1 MACADSPLMGSIDL
15 WPLNWA
21 PLNWMFCQGQTLAI
35 SQYSALFSLIGTT
48 FGGNGTSNFQLPN
61 LQSRVVYG
69 AAISTTQ
76 QDIGVLGGASQV
88 SLNISNLPAH
98 NHTATLAQS
107 SQFTGNVS
115 LPVKTGLGQGT
126 SNPQGAYLGP
136 GANIYFTSPTS
147 GSTLGAA
154 PVTVTAQSG
163 APVTV
168 GLTGSNVPV
177 STMPP
182 YLTLNYI
189 ICIYGIYP
197 TRP

>member
-1 MACADSPLMGSIDL
+1 MGSIDL

-21 PLNWMFCQGQTLAI
+21 PLNWMLCQGQTLAI
-35 SQYSALFSLIGTT
+35 SSYTALFSLLGTT
-48 FGGNGTSNFQLPN
+48 YGGNGTSNFNLPD
-61 LQSRVVYG
+61 LRGRVALG
-69 AAISTTQ
+69 LANG
-76 QDIGVLGGASQV
+76 GVLGETAGSQTV
-88 SLNISNLPAH
+88 TLNVSNLPAH

-107 SQFTGNVS
+107 AQFTGNVS
-115 LPVKTGLGQGT
+115 LPVKTGLGTGT
-126 SNPQGAYLGP
+126 GDPSNAFLGP
-136 GANIYFTSPTS
+136 GANIYFTGPTT

-154 PVTVTAQSG
+154 PVTIAAQSG

-197 TRP
+197 TKP